1 MNYPAQQSAQGLAS
15 LGRNNDTMLM
25 HVTPREVAGLQSIA
39 MAHGGSLTINPDT
52 GLPEAGF
59 FDSLLTMGA
68 GAILGGPVGLS
79 ALETGLLIGGTTL
92 LATGDLGRAF
102 GAGLGG
108 YSGADLG
115 KSFMGF
121 ANKSVMPGAPTT
133 AEFNAQMNAPYTGA
147 MGPTGELGADL
158 GFKAGPMGAT
168 DQLSQSIGGI
178 NTNLPTY
185 SSGQGFQLTPKPIM
199 NAANV
204 DTANILNPK
213 VPGVGVQNLD
223 AWAAR
228 PDMAGSAI
236 NLEKFP
242 TGLSSPSAKTG
253 VDALTSG
260 VSQAASSPAEFA
272 NYLGEGNTL
281 KGTGK
286 LALTGAGL
294 FSDELIKPPP
304 TNIYEDPDKG
314 KWLSATGGL
323 NLSDRFG
330 NLNLAASGGVV
341 EDDRIKSY
349 ALGGIVS
356 NPSVGG
362 GISDLYNRPEGQT
375 TETISQDGYGIGRLN
390 SLANAEAMTDAK
402 ILGYA
407 EGGETSLNLDR
418 LPSLNLGTGRQGY
431 SGGSGDVLASMDP
444 NDPMVQQFFR
454 PGIEKLRAQNNA
466 LYGDGPDNIL
476 NTMGPNDP
484 IMQKFLRPGIEKM
497 RAQNNALYGTA
508 PLMSTDD
515 PMGRMLNSGVDK
527 MRAQHSSL
535 YGMAHGGYLNGAG
548 DGMSDSIP
556 ATIEGK
562 QPARLADGEFVVPA
576 DVVSHLGNGSS
587 KAGSKRLYAML
598 DKVRQARTGH
608 TKQGKQ
614 IKAEKYLPA

>member
-1 MNYPAQQSAQGLAS
+1 MNYPALQSAQGLAS

-25 HVTPREVAGLQSIA
+25 HVTPREVAGLQSLA

-92 LATGDLGRAF
+92 LATGDLGKAF

-133 AEFNAQMNAPYTGA
+133 AEFNTQLNAPYTGA
-147 MGPTGELGADL
+147 MGSTGQLGADL

-168 DQLSQSIGGI
+168 DQLAQSIGGI

-185 SSGQGFQLTPKPIM
+185 SPGQGFQLTPKPVM

-228 PDMAGSAI
+228 PDYSGSAI

-242 TGLSSPSAKTG
+242 TGISSPSAKTG

-260 VSQAASSPAEFA
+260 VSQAASSPKEFA
-272 NYLGEGNTL
+272 TYLGEGNTL

-286 LALTGAGL
+286 LALTGLGL

-330 NLNLAASGGVV
+330 NLNLAASGGAV

-362 GISDLYNRPEGQT
+362 GISDLYNRPEGQA

-390 SLANAEAMTDAK
+390 SLANAEAMTNAKTLGYADGGDVTDASNLNNLPTLNLDTGK
-402 ILGYA
+402 STMPNQGNTGGFKLLGGIPIHFSDSYNKSFLPTVFGGLRSILRNADQQPTRYRLNLNTGEQTPYA
-407 EGGETSLNLDR
+407 EGGYLD
-418 LPSLNLGTGRQGY
+418 G
-431 SGGSGDVLASMDP
+431 
-444 NDPMVQQFFR
+444 
-454 PGIEKLRAQNNA
+454 E
-466 LYGDGPDNIL
+466 
-476 NTMGPNDP
+476 
-484 IMQKFLRPGIEKM
+484 
-497 RAQNNALYGTA
+497 
-508 PLMSTDD
+508 
-515 PMGRMLNSGVDK
+515 
-527 MRAQHSSL
+527 
-535 YGMAHGGYLNGAG
+535 G

-576 DVVSHLGNGSS
+576 DVVSHIGNGSS